1 MACEFGA
8 CGHSV
13 NGFSKFLK
21 YLFLI
26 INLIF
31 FILGIAVL
39 GVGAYAMTVS
49 TSIPYYSVQY
59 PVGFIVLGAIV
70 AVFAFFGC
78 CGAWKESKILL
89 SIYAV
94 IMALILIA
102 QIAIVAY
109 AASQGDKYISEA
121 WGASTDAQ
129 KNAFQNT
136 SNCCGY
142 DSITDR
148 PGSSCPAAAV
158 ASNISCKALYLGN
171 SKEVIYAGAVL
182 LAVEIIGFAISLV
195 VCCHIHRKP
204 NSSNEPRIQ

>member
-39 GVGAYAMTVS
+39 GVGAYAMAVT
-49 TSIPYYSVQY
+49 TNIPYYSVQY
-59 PVGFIVLGAIV
+59 PIGFIVLGAIV
-70 AVFAFFGC
+70 AVFASFRC

-89 SIYAV
+89 SIYSI

-109 AASQGDKYISEA
+109 AASQGDKYISDA

-129 KNAFQNT
+129 KNAFQNA

-142 DSITDR
+142 DSLTDR
-148 PGSSCPAAAV
+148 PGPDCPLSATQ
-158 ASNISCKALYLGN
+158 SCKQQYLGN

-182 LAVEIIGFAISLV
+182 LAVEIIGFIISPV
-195 VCCHIHRKP
+195 VCCHINRKP
-204 NSSNEPRIQ
+204 NNSNEPRIQ